1 MEHEQQHVSTHP
13 LDTERGIWVTKVTFF
28 ALLLAAIVEGGI
40 SVLSGSAALLADT
53 VHGLSNAFTTLP
65 LWIAFSLSR
74 KKATPQFTYGYH
86 RAEDL
91 AGVIIVIFIA
101 VSAGLVGY
109 ESVDKLLEGQE
120 PRHVPWAMGAGAVG
134 FLINEVIAQH
144 RIRVGKD
151 IGSASLIADG
161 HHARVDGLGSLAV
174 VLGLT
179 AVLLG
184 FPIADPAVGLV
195 ITVFLIF
202 LLVREAGP
210 VVLSRVMD
218 RIDPSI
224 VSDIQDIASGVSGV
238 LSVQDIR
245 ARWVGHGLLTEL
257 SVGVDADLT
266 VGQGHGIAEEVQH
279 SLMHSMQKLQWCTI
293 HIEPFEAGRAPTH
306 EIIAHHFS
314 PGDPKEDST

>member
-1 MEHEQQHVSTHP
+1 MEHDRQQVSTHW
-13 LDTERGIWVTKVTFF
+13 LDTQRGIRVTKVTFF
-28 ALLLAAIVEGGI
+28 ALLLAAVVEVSV
-40 SVLSGSAALLADT
+40 SVLSGSAALLADS

-65 LWIAFSLSR
+65 LWIAFSLGR
-74 KKATPQFTYGYH
+74 KKATPQFPYGYH

-91 AGVIIVIFIA
+91 AGIIIVIFIA
-101 VSAGLVGY
+101 VSAGIVGY
-109 ESVDKLLEGQE
+109 ESVNKLLEGEE
-120 PRHVPWAMGAGAVG
+120 PRYVPWAMGAGAVG

-195 ITVFLIF
+195 ITGFLVF

-210 VVLSRVMD
+210 VVLSRIMD
-218 RIDPSI
+218 RIDPAILSEI
-224 VSDIQDIASGVSGV
+224 ENIASPVSGV
-238 LSVQDIR
+238 RSVHNIR

-257 SVGVDADLT
+257 SVCVDPDLS
-266 VGQGHGIAEEVQH
+266 VAQGHQIAEEVQH
-279 SLMHSMQKLQWCTI
+279 TLMHSVQKLQWCTI
-293 HIEPFEAGRAPTH
+293 HIEPFEEGRTPTH
-306 EIIAHHFS
+306 EIIAHHYPS
-314 PGDPKEDST
+314 GSGDEDSS